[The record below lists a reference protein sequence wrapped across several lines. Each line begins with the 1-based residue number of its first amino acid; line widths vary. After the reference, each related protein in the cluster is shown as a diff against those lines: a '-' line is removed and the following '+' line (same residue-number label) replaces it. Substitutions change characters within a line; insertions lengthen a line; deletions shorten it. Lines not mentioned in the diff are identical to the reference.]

1 MYDEETTTLYGFLQ
15 LPTTL
20 KFKKVHLTVYHRD
33 GAGVVNH
40 FLIDQRA
47 EIESDI
53 FDYLEL
59 PVYDLRVISEDLLQ
73 IDVAVGEDDDD
84 DDYDDFDLD
93 NLDIPPYTRGV
104 PV

>member
-1 MYDEETTTLYGFLQ
+1 MYDEEPTTLYGFLQ

-20 KFKKVHLTVYHRD
+20 EFKKVHLTVYHRD
-33 GAGVVNH
+33 GTGVVNH
-40 FLIDQRA
+40 FLIDVRSKVTT
-47 EIESDI
+47 EI

-73 IDVAVGEDDDD
+73 IDVAVGDDDD
-84 DDYDDFDLD
+84 DDFDID